1 MGPFSPDDGFPSN
14 SAVSSDSPAAGCT
27 VDRPPTKAY
36 LAKMTDD
43 PNIHDLAQ
51 QIARLE
57 GEIKA
62 QEERMKTMTAENES
76 GLDRLRA
83 DLAQRDK
90 DNQRWVVGFGIAQM
104 VLTVAILAAGF
115 AFLGILI
122 GFPG

>member
-1 MGPFSPDDGFPSN
+1 
-14 SAVSSDSPAAGCT
+14 
-27 VDRPPTKAY
+27 
-36 LAKMTDD
+36 MTDD